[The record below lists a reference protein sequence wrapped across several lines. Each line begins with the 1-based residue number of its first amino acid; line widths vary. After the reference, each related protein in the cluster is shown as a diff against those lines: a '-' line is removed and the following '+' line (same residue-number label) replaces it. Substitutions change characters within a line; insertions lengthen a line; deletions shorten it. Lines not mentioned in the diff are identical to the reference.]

1 MLTFQI
7 SCKWLWGYNNIIDV
21 NKFDSIQEIIDKVLN
36 NYTQFLVEYNL
47 LDLKDLLDME
57 RKKFHIHDVTF
68 EELLRMDNS
77 FVNAE
82 IIYICSHD
90 CGS

>member
-1 MLTFQI
+1 MITFQI
-7 SCKWLWGYNNIIDV
+7 SCKYLWGYNNIIDIS
-21 NKFDSIQEIIDKVLN
+21 KFGSIQEIIDKVLE
-36 NYTQFLVEYNL
+36 NYTKFLVEYNL

-68 EELLRMDNS
+68 EELSRMDNS
-77 FVNAE
+77 FVNSE
-82 IIYICSHD
+82 IIYICSHN

>member
-21 NKFDSIQEIIDKVLN
+21 NNFNSIQEIIDKVLN

-47 LDLKDLLDME
+47 LDLKDYFEIQCFL
-57 RKKFHIHDVTF
+57 HD
-68 EELLRMDNS
+68 
-77 FVNAE
+77 A
-82 IIYICSHD
+82 C
-90 CGS
+90 